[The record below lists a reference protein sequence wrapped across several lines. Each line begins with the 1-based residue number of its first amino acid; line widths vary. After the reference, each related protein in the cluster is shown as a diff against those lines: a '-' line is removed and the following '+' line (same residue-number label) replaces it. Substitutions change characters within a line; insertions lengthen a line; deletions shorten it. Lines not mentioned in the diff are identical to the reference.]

1 MSRSAF
7 RQLGQDGKAGDM
19 HGRPLGRS
27 HALLEGLDSAALHAV
42 CGSVVHGDGTHQQ
55 RCQ

>member
-42 CGSVVHGDGTHQQ
+42 CGSAVHGDGTHQQ